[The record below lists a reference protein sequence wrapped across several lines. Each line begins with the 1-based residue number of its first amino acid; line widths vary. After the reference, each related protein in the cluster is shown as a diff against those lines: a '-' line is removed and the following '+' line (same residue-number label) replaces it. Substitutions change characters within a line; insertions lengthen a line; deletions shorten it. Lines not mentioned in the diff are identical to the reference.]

1 MEKNKMVENTEN
13 TAVQS
18 DNFGTVTDSA
28 TVDNG
33 ATDTK
38 SEKSTTPKVDV
49 RDGKLF
55 VDGVRVYT
63 RDDTNKIAAN
73 AKKEVETRLLQEL
86 NVDSFDS
93 VRNVVKTLQETGVA
107 EEGSN
112 LNVNAL
118 RDAVK
123 KREATVEELKAQV
136 NRLKTDLMLKDHM
149 GQLQAAMPG
158 NWSSE
163 QRAAVVDLM
172 KARGML
178 AVEGDT
184 FAIRNGENYLTVDG
198 ERPDY
203 IGAVE
208 LVGKTLGLQFGKKG
222 VELQLGETA
231 DLTNSKAAKAYDAN
245 RVTTDAEYRA
255 AYMTIRQYQ
264 PMLKRD
270 AITDTMVKKQMEKA
284 RANLK

>member
-1 MEKNKMVENTEN
+1 MVDNTEN
-13 TAVQS
+13 TAVQT

-38 SEKSTTPKVDV
+38 SEKGTTPKVDV

-123 KREATVEELKAQV
+123 KREATVEELKQQV
-136 NRLKTDLMLKDHM
+136 SKLKTDLMLKDHM

-158 NWSSE
+158 NWSND

-231 DLTNSKAAKAYDAN
+231 DLTNSKAVKSYDLN
-245 RVTTDAEYRA
+245 RVNTDAEYRA
-255 AYMTIRQYQ
+255 AYMNIRQYQ

-270 AITDTMVKKQMEKA
+270 AITDTMVRKQMEKA
-284 RANLK
+284 RANIK

>member
-1 MEKNKMVENTEN
+1 MVEDTN

-28 TVDNG
+28 NPVDNG

-38 SEKSTTPKVDV
+38 SEHGTTPKVET

-73 AKKEVETRLLQEL
+73 AKKEAESRFLNEL
-86 NVDSFDS
+86 NVDSLDS
-93 VRNVVKTLQETGVA
+93 VKSVVRTLQETGVA
-107 EEGSN
+107 EEGSS

-123 KREATVEELKAQV
+123 KREATVEELRSE
-136 NRLKTDLMLKDHM
+136 NLRLKTDLLLKDHM
-149 GQLQAAMPG
+149 SNLQNAMPG
-158 NWSSE
+158 NWTPD

-172 KARGML
+172 RARNML

-184 FAIRNGENYLTVDG
+184 FAIRNGDSYLTVDG

-203 IGAVE
+203 AGAVE

-222 VELQLGETA
+222 VELQLGETG
-231 DLTNSKAAKAYDAN
+231 DITSSNKVKAYDQN
-245 RVTTDAEYRA
+245 RVNTDAEYRA
-255 AYMTIRQYQ
+255 AYMNLRQYQ
-264 PMLKRD
+264 PMLKRE
-270 AITDTMVKKQMEKA
+270 AITDSMVRKQMEKA

>member
-1 MEKNKMVENTEN
+1 MVDDTNT
-13 TAVQS
+13 TAIQS
-18 DNFGTVTDSA
+18 DNIGTVTDSA
-28 TVDNG
+28 TVDNN
-33 ATDTK
+33 ATDTQ

-73 AKKEVETRLLQEL
+73 AKKDVETRLLQEL

-93 VRNVVKTLQETGVA
+93 VRNVVRTLQETGVA

-112 LNVNAL
+112 LNVDSL

-123 KREATVEELKAQV
+123 KREATVEELKQQV
-136 NRLKTDLMLKDHM
+136 NRLKTDLLLKDHM

-158 NWSSE
+158 NWSGE

-178 AVEGDT
+178 AIEGDT
-184 FAIRNGENYLTVDG
+184 FAIRNGENFLTTDG
-198 ERPDY
+198 ENPDY

-231 DLTNSKAAKAYDAN
+231 DLSNSKAVKSYDAS
-245 RVTTDAEYRA
+245 RVNTDAEYRA
-255 AYMTIRQYQ
+255 AYMNIRQYQ
-264 PMLKRD
+264 PMLSRD
-270 AITDTMVKKQMEKA
+270 AITDTMVRKQMDKS
-284 RANLK
+284 RAQFK

>member
-1 MEKNKMVENTEN
+1 MVDNTDT

-28 TVDNG
+28 TVDNST
-33 ATDTK
+33 TDTK
-38 SEKSTTPKVDV
+38 SEKSTTPKVEV

-123 KREATVEELKAQV
+123 KREATVEELKQQV

-149 GQLQAAMPG
+149 SQLQSAMPG

-172 KARGML
+172 RARGML

-198 ERPDY
+198 EKPDY
-203 IGAVE
+203 VGAVE

-231 DLTNSKAAKAYDAN
+231 DLTNAKAVKSYDLN
-245 RVTTDAEYRA
+245 RVNTDAEYRA

-264 PMLKRD
+264 PMLSRD
-270 AITDTMVKKQMEKA
+270 AITDAMVKKQMEKS

>member
-1 MEKNKMVENTEN
+1 MVDNTEN
-13 TAVQS
+13 TAVQT

-38 SEKSTTPKVDV
+38 SEKGTTPKVDV

-123 KREATVEELKAQV
+123 KREATVEELKQQV
-136 NRLKTDLMLKDHM
+136 SKLKTDLMLKDHM

-158 NWSSE
+158 NWSND

-203 IGAVE
+203 VGAVE

-231 DLTNSKAAKAYDAN
+231 DLTNSKAVKSYDLN
-245 RVTTDAEYRA
+245 RVNTDAEYRA
-255 AYMTIRQYQ
+255 AYMNIRQYQ
-264 PMLKRD
+264 PLLSRD
-270 AITDTMVKKQMEKA
+270 AITDAMVRKQMEKA
-284 RANLK
+284 RANIK

>member
-1 MEKNKMVENTEN
+1 MVDDTNT
-13 TAVQS
+13 TAIQS
-18 DNFGTVTDSA
+18 DNIGTVTDSA
-28 TVDNG
+28 TVDNN
-33 ATDTK
+33 ATDTQ

-73 AKKEVETRLLQEL
+73 AKKDVETRLLQEL

-93 VRNVVKTLQETGVA
+93 VRNVVRTLQETGVA

-112 LNVNAL
+112 LNVNSL

-123 KREATVEELKAQV
+123 KREATVEELKQQV
-136 NRLKTDLMLKDHM
+136 TRLKTDLLLKDHM

-158 NWSSE
+158 NWSGE

-178 AVEGDT
+178 AIEGET
-184 FAIRNGENYLTVDG
+184 FAIRNGENFLTTDG
-198 ERPDY
+198 ESPDY

-231 DLTNSKAAKAYDAN
+231 DLSNSKNVKTYDAS
-245 RVTTDAEYRA
+245 RVNTDAEYRA
-255 AYMTIRQYQ
+255 AYMNIRQYQ
-264 PMLKRD
+264 PMIKRD
-270 AITDTMVKKQMEKA
+270 AITDAMVRKQIEKSKA
-284 RANLK
+284 QFK

>member
-1 MEKNKMVENTEN
+1 MVDNTN
-13 TAVQS
+13 TAIQS
-18 DNFGTVTDSA
+18 DNIGTVTDSA
-28 TVDNG
+28 NPVDNS

-38 SEKSTTPKVDV
+38 SDKSTAPKVEV

-123 KREATVEELKAQV
+123 KREATVEELRTENQ
-136 NRLKTDLMLKDHM
+136 RLRTDLMLKDHM
-149 GQLQAAMPG
+149 TQLHAAMPG
-158 NWSSE
+158 NWSPE
-163 QRAAVVDLM
+163 QRNAVVDLM
-172 KARGML
+172 RVRGML
-178 AVEGDT
+178 AVEGDS
-184 FAIRNGENYLTVDG
+184 FAIRNGDTYLTVDG

-203 IGAVE
+203 TGAVE

-222 VELQLGETA
+222 VELQLGETG
-231 DLTNSKAAKAYDAN
+231 DVSSSNKVKAYDAN
-245 RVTTDAEYRA
+245 RVTTDPEYRA
-255 AYMTIRQYQ
+255 AYMNIRQYQ
-264 PMLKRD
+264 PMLKRE
-270 AITDTMVKKQMEKA
+270 AITDSMVKKQMEKA
-284 RANLK
+284 KAQLK

>member
-1 MEKNKMVENTEN
+1 MVDNTEN
-13 TAVQS
+13 TAVQT

-38 SEKSTTPKVDV
+38 SEKGTTPKVDV

-123 KREATVEELKAQV
+123 KREATVEELKQQV
-136 NRLKTDLMLKDHM
+136 SKLKTDLMLKDHM

-158 NWSSE
+158 NWSND

-172 KARGML
+172 RARGML

-203 IGAVE
+203 VGAVE

-231 DLTNSKAAKAYDAN
+231 DLTNSKAVKSYDAN
-245 RVTTDAEYRA
+245 RVNTDAEYRA
-255 AYMTIRQYQ
+255 AYMNIRQYQ

-270 AITDTMVKKQMEKA
+270 AITDTMVRKQMEKA

>member
-1 MEKNKMVENTEN
+1 MVDDTN

-28 TVDNG
+28 NPVDNS

-38 SEKSTTPKVDV
+38 SEKGTTPKVEV
-49 RDGKLF
+49 REGKLF

-136 NRLKTDLMLKDHM
+136 NRLKTDLLLKDHM
-149 GQLQAAMPG
+149 SNLQNAMPG
-158 NWSSE
+158 NWSPE

-172 KARGML
+172 RARNML

-184 FAIRNGENYLTVDG
+184 FAIRNGDNYLTVDG

-203 IGAVE
+203 AGAVE

-222 VELQLGETA
+222 VELQLGETG
-231 DLTNSKAAKAYDAN
+231 DLTSGKAVKGYDQN
-245 RVTTDAEYRA
+245 RVNTDAEYRA
-255 AYMTIRQYQ
+255 AYMNIRQYQ

-270 AITDTMVKKQMEKA
+270 AITDSMVRKQMEKSKGK
-284 RANLK
+284 L